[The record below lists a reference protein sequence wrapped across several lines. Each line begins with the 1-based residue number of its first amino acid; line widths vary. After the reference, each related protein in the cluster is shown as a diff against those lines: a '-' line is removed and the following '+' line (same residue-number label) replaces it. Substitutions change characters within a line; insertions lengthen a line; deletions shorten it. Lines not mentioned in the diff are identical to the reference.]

1 MKTLTKTPLALAIAT
16 LMMAPYAMADEYTGG
31 FDTDS
36 EIDSEFENEVEVE
49 IEHDA
54 ETNKDIKVWGG
65 ALILDPNYAGATVD
79 SKQLSED
86 NFVLNDLVENDARVG
101 GDAGRNA
108 SGNIG
113 INSAAGDNNQQAND
127 AALAASDAN
136 TVFAQSAAFSVQSSD
151 DNTVVNKGTDNDA
164 GAGGNALRGA
174 TGNIGLNS
182 AAGVGNAQQNSLS
195 ASVNTSNGSAD
206 ATSAGVQSNSDN
218 ASFNGTGKTK
228 TTKTSQVNGVAA
240 VSGASAGAEAGAS
253 AGTYYKHASA
263 GAGAEASAGALAA
276 AYSGSETVTTTKNQ
290 MQTNDANLSGNALRD
305 ASGNLGVN
313 VAAGNNNQQRNS
325 LSIAA
330 GTGGGSE

>member
-16 LMMAPYAMADEYTGG
+16 LMMAPYAMADGYNGG

-36 EIDSEFENEVEVE
+36 EIDSEFSNEVEVE
-49 IEHDA
+49 IEHEA
-54 ETNKDIKVWGG
+54 ETDKKIKVWGG

-206 ATSAGVQSNSDN
+206 ATSAGVQSTSDN
-218 ASFNGTGKTK
+218 TSFNGPGEIE
-228 TTKTSQVNGVAA
+228 TTETSQYNGVAA
-240 VSGASAGAEAGAS
+240 IAGASAEAGA
-253 AGTYYKHASA
+253 GASVGYGLKV

-276 AYSGSETVTTTKNQ
+276 AVSGSETVTTTVSR
-290 MQTNDANLSGNALRD
+290 MQTNDAKLNGNALRD
-305 ASGNLGVN
+305 ASGNIGVN
-313 VAAGNNNQQRNS
+313 VAAGNNNMQRNS